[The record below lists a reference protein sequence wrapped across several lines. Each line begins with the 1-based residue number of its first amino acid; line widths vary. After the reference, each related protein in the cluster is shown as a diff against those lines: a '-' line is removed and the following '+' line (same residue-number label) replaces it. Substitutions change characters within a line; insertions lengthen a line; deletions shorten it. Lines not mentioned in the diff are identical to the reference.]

1 MAMIRRKTRV
11 SLLLALLALGVSVGA
26 ALVRKIPT
34 TSPDQVVKVAPG
46 VYFRQGDLKGKS
58 HCNNGFVIFKDFI
71 VVIDANF
78 PSGAEA
84 CLADIRKVSKKP
96 VRLVFDTHHH
106 GDHAYGNPVWTAS
119 GAIPVAHENVLKE
132 LEHYEPQRWQE
143 ASEEREDVRKL
154 GLSSPQPPVL
164 TYPDRMVIDDGTQ
177 RIELLHF
184 GTAHTRGDGFAY
196 LPQHRAVFTG
206 DAVVN
211 GPHNYM
217 GDGDTHSWIKVISE
231 LEKLDVEM
239 VLPGHGPP
247 SDSNLLVK
255 QKAFIVALHA
265 QVEQGM
271 KLGRGLQQLQDSIT
285 LPDSVRLHVG
295 EKLHEQIEKVFSEK
309 RTARQK

>member
-11 SLLLALLALGVSVGA
+11 SLLLALLALGVGVGA

-119 GAIPVAHENVLKE
+119 GAIPVTHENVLKE
-132 LEHYEPQRWQE
+132 LERYEPQRWQE

-184 GTAHTRGDGFAY
+184 GTAHTRGDDFVY

-239 VLPGHGPP
+239 VLPGH
-247 SDSNLLVK
+247 
-255 QKAFIVALHA
+255 ALPA
-265 QVEQGM
+265 
-271 KLGRGLQQLQDSIT
+271 T
-285 LPDSVRLHVG
+285 PT
-295 EKLHEQIEKVFSEK
+295 FSSS
-309 RTARQK
+309 RRHS